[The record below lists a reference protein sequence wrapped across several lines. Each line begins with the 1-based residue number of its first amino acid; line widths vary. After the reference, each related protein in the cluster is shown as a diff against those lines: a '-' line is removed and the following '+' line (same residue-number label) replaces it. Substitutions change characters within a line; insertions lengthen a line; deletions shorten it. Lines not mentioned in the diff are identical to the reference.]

1 MSEGTSKKPKK
12 APPPIVRFAMVV
24 QDYGALSR
32 LGRAGA
38 MKKKEI
44 AAKDHERKVQAM
56 LDSAEEI
63 ALEANEYLCPVH

>member
-1 MSEGTSKKPKK
+1 MGKSTSKKPKK

-44 AAKDHERKVQAM
+44 AAKDRARKIRFM
-56 LDSAEEI
+56 ISCAEEI
-63 ALEANEYLCPVH
+63 AREANEYLCPVH